1 MFKRIILLFLLTS
14 INVFAQTGI
23 GTTTPDASAK
33 LDVSA
38 TNKGFLPPR
47 VTLTSG
53 TDNTTIP
60 SPATGLLVY
69 NTGNNAGLVAGYYY
83 WNGTSWATIA
93 TASGSGVSAS
103 ILRGSRSA
111 AQTGLTNG
119 GNVIFTQVDNV
130 AGQEMS
136 LNTLTGQ
143 ITLAAGRTYRLL
155 AQVPNYQTSAAE
167 TRTQFAWYNET
178 TSAYIG
184 SSSNAYTPSSGAS
197 YGATGGLS
205 EAIITTTISTVVS
218 YRISQLSNT
227 NQLGGNADFTSNGAY
242 PWFEAQVISGNT
254 AVNGQSVDYVSTSLS
269 NSYSNVGSGYDI
281 VLQQLNGGN
290 IPYNTSTGVY
300 TLTANKTYMMQAQL
314 RVNTASVGNAY
325 LQYTWVDATTNTPLV
340 SNSEALSASSSSGAG
355 YGSKEVVQII
365 YTPTTNQTIKLRST
379 GTTGTQSIVMGSAVI
394 TQIGSSAIVNPWTL
408 SGTTTYNTLG
418 NVGIGTTSPSASAV
432 LDISSTTKGVLIPR
446 MTAAQKAAISS
457 PATGLLIFQTDAPS
471 DFYFYNGSSWTSL
484 REPNWTSAGTIQSVG
499 WNATTTAP
507 TIGITTVNDYSYKQL
522 GSKTWKCQLTFSASS
537 NSTGANNGVGDYLFS
552 LPNGLQFNNSIAGQA
567 AITDNVGTSTWVWPS
582 VWLSSSS
589 GSITNL
595 SQGGLLYVVPY
606 SSTQFRLI
614 HVGIA
619 GIGYL
624 IPYGSGYYGVGSNNS
639 WRVTFTFQS
648 L

>member
-1 MFKRIILLFLLTS
+1 MKKILFFLLTS

-23 GTTTPDASAK
+23 GTSTPDASAK
-33 LDVSA
+33 LDVTA

-143 ITLAAGRTYRLL
+143 ITLAAGRTYRLM

-205 EAIITTTISTVVS
+205 EAIITTTTSTVVS

-254 AVNGQSVDYVSTSLS
+254 AVNGQSVDYVNVVNTNTQTVVTGNNIKF
-269 NSYSNVGSGYDI
+269 NSI
-281 VLQQLNGGN
+281 VAGN
-290 IPYNTSTGVY
+290 IPY
-300 TLTANKTYMMQAQL
+300 
-314 RVNTASVGNAY
+314 
-325 LQYTWVDATTNTPLV
+325 DATTGNFSLTAGKTYRLSGYV
-340 SNSEALSASSSSGAG
+340 SLDGTSTSASELSSVWRNAAGTNLGAAALLFSATMNSTAG
-355 YGSKEVVQII
+355 GQGVADVI
-365 YTPTTNQTIKLRST
+365 YTPTTN
-379 GTTGTQSIVMGSAVI
+379 TTVSLYVAWASAASVI
-394 TQIGSSAIVNPWTL
+394 TRAGYVTATVEQIGSSAIVNPWTL
-408 SGTTTYNTLG
+408 AGTSTYNTTG
-418 NVGIGTTSPSASAV
+418 NVGIGTNAPSSTAI
-432 LDISSTTKGVLIPR
+432 LDLSSTTQGVLIPR

-457 PATGLLIFQTDAPS
+457 PANGLLIFQTDAPS
-471 DFYFYNGSSWTSL
+471 DFYYYNGSSWTSL

-507 TIGITTVNDYSYKQL
+507 SIGITTVNDYSYKQL

-537 NSTGANNGVGDYLFS
+537 NSTGANNGSGDYLFT

-595 SQGGLLYVVPY
+595 AQGGLLYVVPY
-606 SSTQFRLI
+606 SNTQFRLI